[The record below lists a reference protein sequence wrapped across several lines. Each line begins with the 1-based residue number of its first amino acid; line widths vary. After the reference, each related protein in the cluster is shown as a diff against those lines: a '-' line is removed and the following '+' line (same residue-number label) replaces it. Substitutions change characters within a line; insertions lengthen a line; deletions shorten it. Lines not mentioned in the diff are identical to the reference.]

1 MKSNQLTVCVPAAPT
16 FSSAYLFL
24 FSCSFFLPLSL
35 FLTSSHS
42 MPSMIPSPCVK
53 KAVAFAGTCLSQL
66 FEQCAPQSLC
76 SEGFAA
82 LRLETFG

>member
-1 MKSNQLTVCVPAAPT
+1 MKSTN
-16 FSSAYLFL
+16 
-24 FSCSFFLPLSL
+24 
-35 FLTSSHS
+35 
-42 MPSMIPSPCVK
+42 SPCVCPSCPSLLQCIPVPFLLLILSSLPFSHLSPSRAVHGPQPMCL
-53 KAVAFAGTCLSQL
+53 KAVAFAGTCSSQL